1 MGGVG
6 LVVVCRMLNMKGWVV
21 RFLGVEGGWGWGRPK
36 RKWGVSWM
44 SFGVYMF
51 EDVKGTRYM

>member
-1 MGGVG
+1 
-6 LVVVCRMLNMKGWVV
+6 
-21 RFLGVEGGWGWGRPK
+21 VEGGWGWGRPK